1 MIYILVIFL
10 LLFLSFRYDINGKT
24 LGRDRSY
31 IALLLLFILIS
42 GLRYRI
48 GIDTVGYIKSYYHST
63 PSVFRFFSIG
73 YTIGDKPLWKL
84 LNSICYTIG
93 AKFYVVQLIT
103 ATFGNVLIFKYIK
116 KHSDYIFTCL
126 FFYFIYLY
134 PAYNFETMKALFAIV
149 LCLFGNDY
157 FLEKKWIK
165 GYSLYIIAAL
175 FHTSTIALFIV
186 PLLLFLRMNR
196 IGLFILLFAFVAGY
210 ILQKNLGDYFMLLDF
225 LDDEEIADKLEGYA
239 ESDRY
244 GTGRGLLYI
253 VGKLLPLLL
262 FAVISFK
269 RVQKNSCSSRLLELE
284 PFLMIAMLFVV
295 LMSNIYIFYRFV
307 QFFGLYF
314 VLFFAQLFVEVCKSR
329 KFSKS
334 VSYVRAFLLFSP
346 LLFAILIRYRVS
358 YVKYIPYASVIEKSI
373 SKERE
378 KILVNRENGAAR
390 LNEY

>member
-1 MIYILVIFL
+1 MIYILVISL

-31 IALLLLFILIS
+31 IALLILFILIG

-63 PSVFRFFSIG
+63 PSIYRFFSIG

-149 LCLFGNDY
+149 LSLFGNDY

-225 LDDEEIADKLEGYA
+225 LDDEEIGDKLEGYA

-262 FAVISFK
+262 FSFISFK
-269 RVQKNSCSSRLLELE
+269 KVQKNTCSSRLLVLE

-295 LMSNIYIFYRFV
+295 LMSNIYVFYRFT
-307 QFFGLYF
+307 QFFGIYF
-314 VLFFAQLFVEVCKSR
+314 VIFFAQLFVDLCQSR
-329 KFSKS
+329 RFTKGFS
-334 VSYVRAFLLFSP
+334 YARACLLFSP

-358 YVKYIPYASVIEKSI
+358 YIKYVPYSSVIEKSI

-378 KILVNRENGAAR
+378 KLFDKREKGTVR
-390 LNEY
+390 FDQY

>member
-1 MIYILVIFL
+1 MIYLFVILL
-10 LLFLSFRYDINGKT
+10 LLFLSFRYDINGK
-24 LGRDRSY
+24 LNGRDRWY
-31 IALLLLFILIS
+31 IAVLILFILMS
-42 GLRYRI
+42 GLRYRV
-48 GIDTVGYIKSYYHST
+48 GIDTVGYIRSYYYST
-63 PSVFRFFSIG
+63 PRISNFFTSG

-84 LNSICYTIG
+84 LNSICYSIG
-93 AKFYVVQLIT
+93 VKFYVVQLIT

-134 PAYNFETMKALFAIV
+134 PAFNFETMKAFYAIV
-149 LCLFGNDY
+149 LSLYGNDF

-175 FHTSTIALFIV
+175 FHTSTLALLIV

-239 ESDRY
+239 ESDKY

-262 FAVISFK
+262 FSFISFK
-269 RVQKNSCSSRLLELE
+269 KVQKNTCSSRLLVLE
-284 PFLMIAMLFVV
+284 PFLMTH
-295 LMSNIYIFYRFV
+295 
-307 QFFGLYF
+307 
-314 VLFFAQLFVEVCKSR
+314 
-329 KFSKS
+329 
-334 VSYVRAFLLFSP
+334 
-346 LLFAILIRYRVS
+346 
-358 YVKYIPYASVIEKSI
+358 VKYLC
-373 SKERE
+373 
-378 KILVNRENGAAR
+378 IL
-390 LNEY
+390 